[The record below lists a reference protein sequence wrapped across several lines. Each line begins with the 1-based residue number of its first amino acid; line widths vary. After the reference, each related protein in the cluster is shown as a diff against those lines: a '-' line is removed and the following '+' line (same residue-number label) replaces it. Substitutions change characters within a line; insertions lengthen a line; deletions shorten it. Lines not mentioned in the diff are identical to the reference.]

1 MPNTLNHRN
10 PMKII
15 RNNKYFILIALSFS
29 ISACKAPIAT
39 VVNGN
44 IENMLPEGFGET
56 SPIDSTND
64 QGISPWRK
72 FFTDQALVNLIEEGL
87 QNNKD
92 LLITLQEV
100 EIAKSSISAKKGNLA
115 PTIGYNIG
123 AGLSK
128 AGRYTSEGAGNAT
141 TEIKP
146 GKEMPDPLTDFQGGF
161 TLDWEV
167 DIWNKLRTEKK
178 SAVIRYLSTVEGKNF
193 VLSNLIAGIAT
204 KYYELLSLD
213 NQLDIIDEYIQLQ
226 EKVLGISK
234 MQKEASATTEL
245 AVKQFEAE
253 LAKTEAS
260 EFVIRQNIVET
271 ENEINTLLG
280 RYPQPIKR
288 DKASFMSIIPNTIYT
303 GIPSQLL
310 QNRPDIKQAEFE
322 LQAAKLDVEVARK
335 EFYPTLNI
343 SATLGLNAFKPS
355 YLVEM
360 PESLTYGL
368 AVGLAGPLINKS
380 AIIAKFKEADAKQIE
395 ALYQYEETILQ
406 AYIDVSNQ
414 LSKINNTDEY
424 YKLKMQESQ
433 ILDES
438 INISDQLFRY
448 SRSNYLDVLMIQLD
462 ALDAKMDLVQAKENQ
477 LNTIVSI
484 YKSLGGGWK

>member
-1 MPNTLNHRN
+1 
-10 PMKII
+10 MKRI

-29 ISACKAPIAT
+29 ISACKAPVAT
-39 VVNGN
+39 VVSGD
-44 IENMLPEGFGET
+44 IETTVPQNFGENLA
-56 SPIDSTND
+56 IDSTNNEA
-64 QGISPWRK
+64 ITPWRE
-72 FFTDQALVNLIEEGL
+72 FFTDQALVSLIEEGL
-87 QNNKD
+87 HNNKD

-100 EIAKSSISAKKGNLA
+100 EIAKSEVAAKRGNMA
-115 PTIGYNIG
+115 PTVGYNIG

-128 AGRYTSEGAGNAT
+128 AGRYTSEGAGDAT

-146 GKEMPDPLTDFQGGF
+146 GKEMPDPLADFQGGF

-178 SAVIRYLSTVEGKNF
+178 SAVMRYLSTVEGKNF
-193 VLSNLIAGIAT
+193 VLSSLIAEIAT

-213 NQLDIIDEYIQLQ
+213 NQLDIIAEYIRLQ
-226 EKVLGISK
+226 EKALEVSK
-234 MQKEASATTEL
+234 IQKEAAAATEL

-253 LAKTEAS
+253 LAKAKAS
-260 EFVIRQNIVET
+260 EFTIRQSIVEN

-288 DKASFMSIIPNTIYT
+288 DKASFMSIVPNTIYT

-335 EFYPTLNI
+335 EFYPSLNI
-343 SATLGLNAFKPS
+343 SAALGLDAFKPS
-355 YLVEM
+355 YLVEI
-360 PESLTYGL
+360 PKSVAYNVT
-368 AVGLAGPLINKS
+368 AGLAGPLINRS
-380 AIIAKFKEADAKQIE
+380 AIVSKFKEADAKQIE
-395 ALYQYEETILQ
+395 ALYQYEKTILQ

-414 LSKINNTDEY
+414 LSKISNTDEY

-433 ILDES
+433 ILDRS
-438 INISDQLFRY
+438 IDISSQLFRN
-448 SRSNYLDVLMIQLD
+448 SRADYLNVLMVQRD
-462 ALDAKMDLVQAKENQ
+462 ALDAKIDLIQAKENQ
-477 LNTIVSI
+477 LSTVVNI

>member
-1 MPNTLNHRN
+1 
-10 PMKII
+10 MKRI

-29 ISACKAPIAT
+29 ISACKAPLAT
-39 VVNGN
+39 VVSGD
-44 IENMLPEGFGET
+44 IETTVPQNFGENLA
-56 SPIDSTND
+56 IDSTNNEA
-64 QGISPWRK
+64 ITPWRE
-72 FFTDQALVNLIEEGL
+72 FFTDQALVSLIEEGL
-87 QNNKD
+87 HNNKD

-100 EIAKSSISAKKGNLA
+100 EIAKSEVAAKRGNMA
-115 PTIGYNIG
+115 PTVGYNIG

-128 AGRYTSEGAGNAT
+128 AGRYTSEGAGDAT

-146 GKEMPDPLTDFQGGF
+146 GKEMPDPLADFQGGF

-178 SAVIRYLSTVEGKNF
+178 SAVMRYLSTVEGKNF
-193 VLSNLIAGIAT
+193 VLSSLIAEIAT

-213 NQLDIIDEYIQLQ
+213 NQLDIIAEYIRLQ
-226 EKVLGISK
+226 EKALEVSK
-234 MQKEASATTEL
+234 IQKEAAAATEL

-253 LAKTEAS
+253 LAKAKAS
-260 EFVIRQNIVET
+260 EFTIRQSIVEN

-288 DKASFMSIIPNTIYT
+288 DKASFMSIVPNTIYT

-335 EFYPTLNI
+335 EFYPSLNI
-343 SATLGLNAFKPS
+343 SAALGLDAFKPS
-355 YLVEM
+355 YLVEI
-360 PESLTYGL
+360 PKSVAYNVT
-368 AVGLAGPLINKS
+368 VGLAGPLINRS
-380 AIIAKFKEADAKQIE
+380 AIVSKFKEADAKQIE
-395 ALYQYEETILQ
+395 ALYQYEKTILQ

-433 ILDES
+433 ILDRS
-438 INISDQLFRY
+438 IDISSQLFRN
-448 SRSNYLDVLMIQLD
+448 SRADYLNVLMVQRD
-462 ALDAKMDLVQAKENQ
+462 ALDAKIDLIQAKENQ
-477 LNTIVSI
+477 LSTVVNI